1 VSNKQHRHNSNTFVF
16 MKRKLRFFSA
26 LLFDLLLI
34 PLIIFAIWQ
43 TELVVYGLRMGRG
56 QAAII
61 FHARPVAEVLND
73 QTVPDSIKTKLCLI
87 EEIRTF
93 AFDELGLNRNE
104 NYTSFFDQHGK
115 PLIHVVTAC
124 DAFSLHAYEWEYS
137 FLGKM
142 PYKGFF
148 DRKRAEG
155 EKQRLNQRG
164 FDAAIGGASG
174 WSTLGWLNDP
184 ILSNML
190 RRSEGDL
197 AELIIHELTHGTL
210 FVKDDATFNE
220 NLASFIGYKGALA
233 FLEHKYGNDSEVLR
247 QYIRGREEDESI
259 NQFMLKEARFLDG
272 VYKTIPEE
280 HIRAKKQAV
289 KQAAFDSIIARA
301 SHLPQG
307 GDQFSKRL
315 AKRLNEAGNTVFM
328 QFIRYE
334 GKQHEFETELSGFT
348 SIKTYLVYLKEKYP
362 NQ

>member
-1 VSNKQHRHNSNTFVF
+1 

-34 PLIIFAIWQ
+34 PLIIFALWQ
-43 TELVVYGLRMGRG
+43 TELVVYGLRMARG

-61 FHARPVAEVLND
+61 VNARPVTEVLND
-73 QTVPDSIKTKLCLI
+73 QTVPDSIKVKLRLI

-93 AFDELGLNRNE
+93 AFDELGLNRNA
-104 NYTSFFDQHGK
+104 NYTSFFDQRGR

-124 DAFSLHAYEWEYS
+124 DAFSLDAYEWKYS

-148 DRKRAEG
+148 DRQRAEA
-155 EKQRLNQRG
+155 EQQRLRQLG
-164 FDAAIGGASG
+164 LDASIGGASG

-233 FLEHKYGNDSEVLR
+233 FLEHKYGKDSEALR
-247 QYIRGREEDESI
+247 HYIRGREEDEII
-259 NQFMLKEARFLDG
+259 NQFMLQEARYLDS
-272 VYKTIPEE
+272 VYKTIPKENV
-280 HIRAKKQAV
+280 RAKKQAI
-289 KQAAFDSIIARA
+289 KQVAFDSIIARA
-301 SHLPQG
+301 SRLPQG

-315 AKRLNEAGNTVFM
+315 AKRLSEAGNTVFM

-334 GKQHEFETELSGFT
+334 GKQHEFETEFSRF
-348 SIKTYLVYLKEKYP
+348 SSVKAYLVYLKSRYP
-362 NQ
+362 N